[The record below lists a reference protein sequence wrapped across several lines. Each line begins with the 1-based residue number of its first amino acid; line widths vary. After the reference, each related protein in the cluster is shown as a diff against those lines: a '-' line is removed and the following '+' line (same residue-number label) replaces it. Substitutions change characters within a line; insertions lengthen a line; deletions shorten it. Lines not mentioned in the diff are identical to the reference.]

1 MLMLRRAKS
10 LLKGYFKPALKPV
23 VIIGTGAKEYALYN
37 TLMESGEFEVKFFI
51 TDDPWAYKSYLGVAQ
66 LRSAVD
72 LAKLCEK
79 HSIQAIYYLD
89 ESLLQS
95 LPSTSLS
102 PMLPPV
108 ETRRR

>member
-1 MLMLRRAKS
+1 MLEKH
-10 LLKGYFKPALKPV
+10 FKPAVKPV
-23 VIIGTGAKEYALYN
+23 VIVGAGAKEYSLYI
-37 TLMESGEFEVKFFI
+37 TLMESREFEVKFFI
-51 TDDPWAYKSYLGVAQ
+51 TEDPWAYKTYLGVAQ

-95 LPSTSLS
+95 LPSTSLT
-102 PMLPPV
+102 PMLPPAD
-108 ETRRR
+108 TRRP